1 MVTPSAYTV
10 NYSSHISKMF
20 ISCCILIV
28 FLYPKLSN
36 IMFTTML
43 QSTEQWKRK
52 KERNTFSTNFLPIR
66 PWWMV

>member
-1 MVTPSAYTV
+1 
-10 NYSSHISKMF
+10 MF